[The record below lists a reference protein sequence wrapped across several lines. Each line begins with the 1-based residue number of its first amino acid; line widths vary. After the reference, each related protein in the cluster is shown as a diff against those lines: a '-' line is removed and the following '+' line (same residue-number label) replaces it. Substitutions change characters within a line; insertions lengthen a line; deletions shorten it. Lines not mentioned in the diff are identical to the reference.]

1 MRDFSSVL
9 HPDHAMY
16 TEAVEA
22 LKRYHEAQAN
32 GVAGPALERLQQSQI
47 TNSERWAARLRRA
60 TNYCLTWRSSD
71 RAIHPSQAIGLRH
84 VRSDFYGPSS
94 APSDPHLS
102 S

>member
-32 GVAGPALERLQQSQI
+32 GVAGPALERL
-47 TNSERWAARLRRA
+47 RLLAEHRFQAVTDYQLRA
-60 TNYCLTWRSSD
+60 M
-71 RAIHPSQAIGLRH
+71 G
-84 VRSDFYGPSS
+84 GPSATS
-94 APSDPHLS
+94 H
-102 S
+102 